1 MYRSIRWVPTGQLGK
16 GASATV
22 HKVLWLG
29 KHLTEKCFYGPKKRD
44 MQQEVFLLVGLSHPE
59 IFCPYFVMLPRIK
72 VVPFLWN
79 QWIWGSSSIDCSK
92 EWRTMRPLMPH
103 LSFLKQLTS
112 CCKIAY
118 IQTVWFIEIWNQWT
132 FLSNVM
138 NMKGRCMQK
147 WLILGSPK
155 EKNQAVCTPS

>member
-1 MYRSIRWVPTGQLGK
+1 MYKSIPWVPIGWLDK
-16 GASATV
+16 GTSLTM

-29 KHLTEKCFYGPKKRD
+29 KHFGEKCFYGLERKH
-44 MQQEVFLLVGLSHPE
+44 MQQKAFLLVGLSHPK

-72 VVPFLWN
+72 VIPFLWN
-79 QWIWGSSSIDCSK
+79 QWIWGSSSIECSK
-92 EWRTMRPLMPH
+92 EWRTTKPLMPH

-118 IQTVWFIEIWNQWT
+118 IKIVWFIEIWNQWT

-138 NMKGRCMQK
+138 NMKGMCMQK

-155 EKNQAVCTPS
+155 

>member
-1 MYRSIRWVPTGQLGK
+1 VPTGQVGK

-29 KHLTEKCFYGPKKRD
+29 KHFVEIFFRGLEKKD
-44 MQQEVFLLVGLSHPE
+44 MQQEAFPLVGLSHPK
-59 IFCPYFVMLPRIK
+59 IFYPYFVMLPRIK

-92 EWRTMRPLMPH
+92 EGRTMRPLMLH

-118 IQTVWFIEIWNQWT
+118 VKTVWLIEI
-132 FLSNVM
+132 
-138 NMKGRCMQK
+138 
-147 WLILGSPK
+147 
-155 EKNQAVCTPS
+155 